1 MAYND
6 LRAFLQRLKDE
17 GQLLH
22 VEQQVNLEPDLGG
35 AGRAVTRLGDNAPA
49 LLFDNFYGYERDKQV
64 ALNVVGSWANHALM
78 LGLPKNTPVKEQFFE
93 FVRRWNT
100 YPVSVQYMED
110 APFYEHE
117 ITDEINLFDIL
128 PFFRLNDH
136 DGGFYIDKA
145 CVISKDLDDPDHF
158 GKENV
163 GVYRIQVKG
172 KDHLGIQPVPMHDI
186 AIHLRV
192 AEERGVNLPVAIAI
206 GCEPVITIMAG
217 TPLLYD
223 QSEYE
228 MAGAIQGEPY
238 HIAQGKQTGL
248 DLPWG
253 AEVVLEGEVI
263 ARKREP
269 EGPFGEFTGNYSGG
283 RNAPAIKVNAVYYRT
298 NPIFETLYLGIP
310 WTELDYMIGLN
321 TCLPIYQQLKSAFP
335 EVVAVNA
342 MYTHGLIAIIST
354 KTYYG
359 GFAKAVGLR
368 AMTTPHGLGY
378 CKIIIV
384 VDADIDPFDLNQVMW
399 ALSTRF
405 APGKDLIMIPN
416 ASILP
421 LDPSAEPAGITHK
434 IVIDATVPVEP
445 DVRGDFAQT
454 IDPPAATE
462 QWEQTL
468 RSLWNE
474 SLGKDK

>member
-1 MAYND
+1 MLHCD
-6 LRAFLQRLKDE
+6 RLCFA
-17 GQLLH
+17 Q
-22 VEQQVNLEPDLGG
+22 
-35 AGRAVTRLGDNAPA
+35 ASI
-49 LLFDNFYGYERDKQV
+49 YGSSR
-64 ALNVVGSWANHALM
+64 
-78 LGLPKNTPVKEQFFE
+78 
-93 FVRRWNT
+93 
-100 YPVSVQYMED
+100 
-110 APFYEHE
+110 
-117 ITDEINLFDIL
+117 
-128 PFFRLNDH
+128 
-136 DGGFYIDKA
+136 
-145 CVISKDLDDPDHF
+145 
-158 GKENV
+158 
-163 GVYRIQVKG
+163 
-172 KDHLGIQPVPMHDI
+172 
-186 AIHLRV
+186 
-192 AEERGVNLPVAIAI
+192 
-206 GCEPVITIMAG
+206 
-217 TPLLYD
+217 
-223 QSEYE
+223 
-228 MAGAIQGEPY
+228 
-238 HIAQGKQTGL
+238 
-248 DLPWG
+248 
-253 AEVVLEGEVI
+253 
-263 ARKREP
+263 
-269 EGPFGEFTGNYSGG
+269 
-283 RNAPAIKVNAVYYRT
+283 
-298 NPIFETLYLGIP
+298 
-310 WTELDYMIGLN
+310 
-321 TCLPIYQQLKSAFP
+321 
-335 EVVAVNA
+335 

-384 VDADIDPFDLNQVMW
+384 VDADIDPFDLKQVMW